1 MGALQSP
8 RQYNMKRSLLF
19 ALLLGTE
26 ILPPLALAIDPPQPP
41 IRIVSCDADVK
52 STKRGV
58 CANKLD
64 AADFKALSPSLSWY
78 YSWFYEET
86 VTPPPDA
93 KIEFLP
99 MVWGDDEKRITGLK
113 NYLAKGNRP
122 RAVLA
127 INEPNL
133 KGQAFIT
140 PEKTAA
146 LYTKIKA
153 IADQYKLPTVGPHM
167 AIGSPTGSAIKA
179 MDPIEHK
186 EVTYGFMVPFLKAF
200 FHYTDASKTEVGGI
214 GVHGYGAIGELK
226 WVVEMTY
233 KEFHR
238 PVWVTEYA
246 WWKAPDMDD
255 ARKFLI
261 ESTDFLENNPHV
273 AGYAWFKERAN
284 DNPKISLLEQTP
296 GELSPLGK
304 AYVAMPVHEANVFY
318 KIPGRLSAGRYV
330 TASDMTLKP
339 TKDAGGFLHLEAG
352 GDGATADYNLA
363 VNAARSY
370 PVKIR
375 TLGHAGGKIEFLSGT
390 TTLGTAT
397 LDKDGWQEVETKLT
411 LPAGNQTIRIKTSLL
426 AVNWIEF
433 L

>member
-1 MGALQSP
+1 
-8 RQYNMKRSLLF
+8 MKRAFLF
-19 ALLLGTE
+19 VLLGLQF
-26 ILPPLALAIDPPQPP
+26 LPALVYALESAQPAV
-41 IRIVSCDADVK
+41 RVVNCDADVP

-64 AADFKALSPSLSWY
+64 GADFKALAPGVSWY

-86 VTPPPDA
+86 VSPPPDA

-99 MVWGDDEKRITGLK
+99 MVWGDDEKRLQGLR
-113 NYLAKGNRP
+113 NYLGKGHRP

-133 KGQAFIT
+133 KDQAFIS
-140 PEKTAA
+140 PERTGA
-146 LYTKIKA
+146 LYTKIKT

-167 AIGSPTGSAIKA
+167 AIGSPTGAAIKA

-200 FHYTDASKTEVGGI
+200 FYFTEASKTETSGGI
-214 GVHGYGAIGELK
+214 GVHSYGDIGELK
-226 WVVEMTY
+226 WVVDMTY
-233 KEFHR
+233 KEFKR

-246 WWKAPDMDD
+246 WWKAPDVET
-255 ARKFLI
+255 ARKYLI

-284 DNPKISLLEQTP
+284 DNPKISLLDQTP

-304 AYVAMPVHEANVFY
+304 AYVAMPAHEANVFY

-339 TKDAGGFLHLEAG
+339 TKDVGGFLHLEAA

-363 VNAARSY
+363 VGAARSY

-375 TLGHAGGKIEFLSGT
+375 TLGRAGAKIEFSSGT
-390 TTLGTAT
+390 TTLGQAT
-397 LDKDGWQEVETKLT
+397 LDKDGWQEVETS
-411 LPAGNQTIRIKTSLL
+411 LPLPVGNQTIRIKTSLL
-426 AVNWIEF
+426 AVNWMEF
-433 L
+433 R